1 MFARSLALA
10 ALAALGLLASL
21 TVGAA
26 LQDARAQMRTKPATI
41 TRYVPPRPAFVGLH
55 VGMPEDSAMQIMK
68 SIAKRTNTMSLDTAT
83 LVESDSIVIFGR
95 PAYLQLQ
102 IAKRRIRTIVINFHP
117 MGGGDYV
124 ALRDVLDS
132 YLERFFGHGV
142 VQVNESIT
150 YHRWETEDG
159 TSEVSHSDKYMRIFV
174 RLGKP
179 RI

>member
-1 MFARSLALA
+1 MFVRVIVCLA
-10 ALAALGLLASL
+10 AFFLLAH
-21 TVGAA
+21 ANRMEP
-26 LQDARAQMRTKPATI
+26 RAQVRTKPAQI
-41 TRYVPPRPAFVGLH
+41 TKYVPPRPALAGLH
-55 VGMPEDSAMQIMK
+55 VGMSDDSAMLVMK
-68 SIAKRTNTMSLDTAT
+68 SVAKRTNTMTIDTAT
-83 LVESDSIVIFGR
+83 LVESDSVVIFGR
-95 PAYLQLQ
+95 PAYVQLQ
-102 IAKRRIRTIVINFHP
+102 IAKHRVRTIVINFHP

-124 ALRDVLDS
+124 SLRDVLDS

-142 VQVNESIT
+142 VQTNESIT